1 MTNEI
6 ELSIIVPCYNE
17 TATIRKIIELASDA
31 DKLNLNFEII
41 VIDDGSSDG
50 SRKKIYE
57 LEQEFGH
64 VIAKFHNTNLGKGAA
79 LKTGIQI
86 ARGDIILIQDADLE
100 YDTRDYPKLLKP
112 FIDGRADIVFGSR
125 FKSGEV
131 SRVLYFWHSV
141 ANHVLTLFSNMM
153 TDLNLTDMETGYK
166 VFRREIVNKFE
177 IKEKRFGVEPELAAK
192 VGKLKP
198 LPRIYEVGVSYYGR
212 TYEDGKKIGW
222 KDGLR
227 ALYCIVKY
235 KVFD

>member
-31 DKLNLNFEII
+31 DKLGLKFEII

-57 LEQEFGH
+57 LEHEFGH
-64 VIAKFHNTNLGKGAA
+64 VIAKFHNKNSGKGAA

-112 FIDGRADIVFGSR
+112 FIDDRADIVFGSR

>member
-31 DKLNLNFEII
+31 DKLGLKFEII

>member
-17 TATIRKIIELASDA
+17 TATIRKIIELASGA
-31 DKLNLNFEII
+31 DKLGLNFEII

-57 LEQEFGH
+57 LEHEFGH
-64 VIAKFHNTNLGKGAA
+64 VIAKFHKKNFGKGAA

-100 YDTRDYPKLLKP
+100 YDTSDYPKLLKP
-112 FIDGRADIVFGSR
+112 VIDGKADIVFGSR

-131 SRVLYFWHSV
+131 GRVLYFWHSV

-198 LPRIYEVGVSYYGR
+198 LPRIYEVGISYYGR

-227 ALYCIVKY
+227 ALYCIMKY
-235 KVFD
+235 KIFD

>member
-17 TATIRKIIELASDA
+17 TETIRKIIELASDA

-57 LEQEFGH
+57 LEHEFGH
-64 VIAKFHNTNLGKGAA
+64 VIAKFHNKNFGKGAA

-112 FIDGRADIVFGSR
+112 FIDDRADIVFGSR

-131 SRVLYFWHSV
+131 SRVLYFWHSI

-222 KDGLR
+222 KDGIR